1 MPSLILHAVVSVLK
15 KPTNEE
21 KSVSSRQ
28 LFVVCIRVL
37 GLWFLAGTALEYW
50 LGVVTSR
57 FLKQDNNASGDTFSV
72 YLIYAMSYTV
82 VGLFF
87 LIRAEAIVE
96 FAEYKKSSPL
106 EQKTDQSES
115 PPQSP

>member
-1 MPSLILHAVVSVLK
+1 M
-15 KPTNEE
+15 
-21 KSVSSRQ
+21 SSQQ

-57 FLKQDNNASGDTFSV
+57 FLKQDKDASGDTLSV
-72 YLIYAMSYTV
+72 YLIYAMSYTI

-87 LIRAEAIVE
+87 LIRAEGILE
-96 FAEYKKSSPL
+96 FAEYKKSPIS

-115 PPQSP
+115 PQPPL